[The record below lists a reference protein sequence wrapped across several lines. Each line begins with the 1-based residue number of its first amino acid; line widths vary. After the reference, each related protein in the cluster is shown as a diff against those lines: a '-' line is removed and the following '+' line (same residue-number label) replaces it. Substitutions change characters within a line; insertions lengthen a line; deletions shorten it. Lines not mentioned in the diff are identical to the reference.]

1 MTVNGQWTKI
11 CFSRLLCRCL
21 ALALCD
27 WSDLQKARRSLARH
41 YCHPRASSLQ
51 FDALSQVL
59 TSESAFMV
67 HELNRKVSAG
77 TNGIDLKPTLLAMC
91 ANVFTHY
98 MCSSRFS
105 YDNQSFVSVVR
116 LFDQIFWDINQGYA
130 VDFLPWLL
138 PIYRGHMQ
146 KLTKWGTEIRSFI
159 LRHIIDEH
167 RESLDKS
174 SIRDFTDALLSQ
186 LGDTSVENSQL
197 DWNHVLYELEDFLG
211 GHSAIGNLLMR
222 AVGELCYNPQA
233 MANIQEEIRRVTD
246 DNSRPVVLEDRP
258 NMPYTE
264 AAILETLRLASSPIV
279 PHVAMQDT
287 SINGNRFTISSVRN
301 PNAMCPSTGYD
312 VKSGTVVFL
321 NNYELNVSPDYWG
334 EHALKFDPSRFIKQ
348 GKIVKPEYFIPFST
362 GKRACMGYRLVQ
374 HVSFV
379 AFATVLQHFDVGP
392 VDLVKQPIHLP
403 KACVAVP
410 PDAFHVTLTPRYGP
424 SMTC

>member
-1 MTVNGQWTKI
+1 M
-11 CFSRLLCRCL
+11 
-21 ALALCD
+21 ALCD
-27 WSDLQKARRSLARH
+27 WSDLQKTRRSLARH

-67 HELNRKVSAG
+67 HELKAKVSAPG
-77 TNGIDLKPTLLAMC
+77 ASASGIDLKPTLLAMC

-105 YDNQSFVSVVR
+105 YDNSSFMTVVR

-138 PIYRGHMQ
+138 PMYRGHMQ
-146 KLTKWGTEIRSFI
+146 KLTSWGTEIRQFI

-167 RESLDKS
+167 RQSLDKN

-186 LGDTSVENSQL
+186 LEESRVEVEL

-233 MANIQEEIRRVTD
+233 MAKIQEEIRRVTD

-264 AAILETLRLASSPIV
+264 SAILETLRLASSPIV

-287 SINGNRFTISSVRN
+287 SINGNFIRRVAWDCRISNGPLSLPSHRLRRQVRHRRLLEQLRAQHQ
-301 PNAMCPSTGYD
+301 PRLLGRPGAQIRP
-312 VKSGTVVFL
+312 V
-321 NNYELNVSPDYWG
+321 
-334 EHALKFDPSRFIKQ
+334 ALHQ
-348 GKIVKPEYFIPFST
+348 AG
-362 GKRACMGYRLVQ
+362 
-374 HVSFV
+374 
-379 AFATVLQHFDVGP
+379 
-392 VDLVKQPIHLP
+392 
-403 KACVAVP
+403 
-410 PDAFHVTLTPRYGP
+410 
-424 SMTC
+424 